1 MTFKLDNMKKINFAI
16 ILTLTGLLSASWSA
30 AAAETPEQI
39 CEKYFAAIKQQGA
52 TASVDFIHPDELLR
66 FKQMLL
72 PIFDVSDEQAK
83 SGVLQALYGKNTT
96 SASVKTMPPADFMRG
111 FMKISDAQSKSMNVS
126 FGDLKIL
133 GSVKEGDVVH
143 LLTKHSAGTKDYSL
157 TELEILSL
165 KPYQNSWRV
174 LLSGKLEGMAQAIK
188 TQILKARSQK

>member
-1 MTFKLDNMKKINFAI
+1 
-16 ILTLTGLLSASWSA
+16 
-30 AAAETPEQI
+30 
-39 CEKYFAAIKQQGA
+39 
-52 TASVDFIHPDELLR
+52 
-66 FKQMLL
+66 
-72 PIFDVSDEQAK
+72 
-83 SGVLQALYGKNTT
+83 
-96 SASVKTMPPADFMRG
+96 MPPADFMRG